1 MIPVIPHEEETSD
14 STMETHSKLH
24 DVPTSDKDTEVAME
38 TEKSSIEG
46 GAGGKEG
53 MAVRSKG
60 SRLDKGNNAS
70 VSMKPRTM
78 VAKKYS
84 RKKRKH

>member
-1 MIPVIPHEEETSD
+1 MNRVCYHP
-14 STMETHSKLH
+14 MQ
-24 DVPTSDKDTEVAME
+24 VPTSDKDTEVAME

>member
-1 MIPVIPHEEETSD
+1 MQ
-14 STMETHSKLH
+14 
-24 DVPTSDKDTEVAME
+24 VPTSGEVTEVAME

-53 MAVRSKG
+53 MAVGSKG
-60 SRLDKGNNAS
+60 SRLDKGSNRS
-70 VSMKPRTM
+70 VAMKPRTM

>member
-1 MIPVIPHEEETSD
+1 MQVYRVDLLYGNMNRVCYHP
-14 STMETHSKLH
+14 MQ
-24 DVPTSDKDTEVAME
+24 VPTSDKDTEVAME